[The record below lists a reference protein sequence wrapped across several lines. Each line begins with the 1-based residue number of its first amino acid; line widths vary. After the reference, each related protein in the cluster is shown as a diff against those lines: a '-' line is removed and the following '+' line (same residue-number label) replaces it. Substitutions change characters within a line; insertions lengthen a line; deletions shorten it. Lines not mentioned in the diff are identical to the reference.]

1 MGRTAPPPV
10 TDAVLLGRLAELLA
24 DHGAYAVGEALELLV
39 AETGLTSAVLRDAD
53 GRAPGPLRAVAGEP
67 VHAVPVM
74 RVVPTAGEPSAAVD
88 LPVRAA
94 GRDLGVLSLVGARPS
109 QLPMLRSAAAVL
121 ALALAA
127 DPAVASADPA
137 HQLVAAADADAD
149 AAADR
154 LHDGAVQALVVAHY
168 AAESATRGGDPV
180 AAKDAVRTAL
190 VELRRELWHLRPR
203 GHDGGGLAA
212 ALGLLSARLQEAGR
226 PALGYVLDEPLA
238 DALLPALAS
247 TAYRLVQ
254 ATVLAAPEVT
264 PRIVL
269 RRDGADAVLDLEGA
283 AVPDPERWAARAR
296 ALGGSFSWTGITA
309 RLVVPLSTPRPKAVP

>member
-1 MGRTAPPPV
+1 VGRTAPPPV
-10 TDAVLLGRLAELLA
+10 ADAVLLGRVAELLA

-53 GRAPGPLRAVAGEP
+53 GRTPGRLRAVAGEP

-74 RVVPTAGEPSAAVD
+74 RVVPAAGDPTAAVE
-88 LPVRAA
+88 LPVQAA
-94 GRDLGVLSLVGARPS
+94 GHDLGILSLVGARPS

-127 DPAVASADPA
+127 DAATSAGPA
-137 HQLVAAADADAD
+137 HELVAGADADAD
-149 AAADR
+149 ATADR

-180 AAKDAVRTAL
+180 VAKDAVRTAL
-190 VELRRELWHLRPR
+190 VELRRELWHVRPR

-238 DALLPALAS
+238 DALPPAVAS

-254 ATVLAAPEVT
+254 AVVLAGPEVSL
-264 PRIVL
+264 RVAL
-269 RRDGADAVLDLEGA
+269 RRDDAHAVLDLDGA
-283 AVPDPERWAARAR
+283 AVPDPERWAARFR
-296 ALGGSFSWTGITA
+296 ALGGSLSWTGLTA